1 MLGPGAF
8 GPCLGRG
15 LDLGH
20 CRSQP
25 DDPPSVRSAWSC
37 SGRCHPLPDRATSP
51 SPHLSPFS
59 APLHPPGGFGSFGRH
74 VGRHR
79 SGPGG
84 HWHPVRGGQD
94 AAQRPE
100 CLCRAQHFSTV
111 VLPPPP
117 PGHPVGAL
125 LPTPP
130 AQARR
135 PPPTARRAPPPWT
148 WSLRP
153 ACSCPSS
160 RTVTPFHPSLP
171 CFGAKP
177 TRPMTR
183 SDEHKPSQTQR
194 NRAHPHSC

>member
-59 APLHPPGGFGSFGRH
+59 APPPLARGLWLFRETC
-74 VGRHR
+74 R
-79 SGPGG
+79 SSQIRARGPLASSAWWPGCCSA
-84 HWHPVRGGQD
+84 PR
-94 AAQRPE
+94 

-125 LPTPP
+125 LPTPL

-135 PPPTARRAPPPWT
+135 PPPTARRAPPPWM

-160 RTVTPFHPSLP
+160 RTVTVSLL
-171 CFGAKP
+171 FALLW
-177 TRPMTR
+177 
-183 SDEHKPSQTQR
+183 SQ
-194 NRAHPHSC
+194 AHPPDDSE

>member
-1 MLGPGAF
+1 MLGPGGF

-59 APLHPPGGFGSFGRH
+59 APPHPPGGFGSFGRH

-135 PPPTARRAPPPWT
+135 PPPTARRAPPPRM

-160 RTVTPFHPSLP
+160 RTVTVSPLL
-171 CFGAKP
+171 ALLW
-177 TRPMTR
+177 
-183 SDEHKPSQTQR
+183 SQ
-194 NRAHPHSC
+194 AHPPDDSE